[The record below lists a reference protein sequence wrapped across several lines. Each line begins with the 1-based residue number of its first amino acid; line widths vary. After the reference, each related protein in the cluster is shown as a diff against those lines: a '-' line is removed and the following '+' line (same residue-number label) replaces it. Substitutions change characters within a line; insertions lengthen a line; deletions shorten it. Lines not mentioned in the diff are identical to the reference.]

1 MKRCFLFAL
10 CCLMLLSV
18 LSVSAFAAESVDLD
32 RKGSISVT
40 MTYGGEA
47 VPGGSL
53 TLYHVADAYVERG
66 ATYGYRYTENYAG
79 CTVSLEKLDS
89 SDTAR
94 ALAEYTLEEE
104 IAGTKLVINNKGYVD
119 FPNLTPGLYLLIQ
132 EDAAEGFE
140 SVVPFLVS
148 VPGQENG
155 SYVYDVDASPKLALE
170 PAPTEPPTEPEPTE
184 PEPTEPE
191 PTEPEP
197 TDPPK
202 LPQTGMNQWPV
213 PLLAMGGLLLVTL
226 GAVLCI
232 SGKKKNHEG

>member
-1 MKRCFLFAL
+1 
-10 CCLMLLSV
+10 MLLSV
-18 LSVSAFAAESVDLD
+18 LPVSAFADEYPDLT
-32 RKGSISVT
+32 RKGSVSAT

-53 TLYHVADAYVERG
+53 TLYHVADAYVEHG
-66 ATYGYRYTENYAG
+66 ATYGYRYTEPYSD
-79 CTVSLEKLDS
+79 CTVALENLDS
-89 SDTAR
+89 SETAM
-94 ALAEYTLEEE
+94 ALAEYTLETE
-104 IAGTKLVINNKGYVD
+104 ISGTRREINQKGYVKFSD
-119 FPNLTPGLYLLIQ
+119 LTAGLYLLIQ

-140 SVVPFLVS
+140 AVVPFLVT

-155 SYVYDVDASPKLALE
+155 SYVYEVDASPKLALA
-170 PAPTEPPTEPEPTE
+170 PAPTEPPTEPTE
-184 PEPTEPE
+184 PEPTEPK

-213 PLLAMGGLLLVTL
+213 PLLAMGGLLLITL
-226 GAVLCI
+226 GAALCI